1 MNQTGP
7 KHSDLRKEATL
18 EITRRSFKYL
28 IVGFGPAGL
37 STLDQLLLSGVSA
50 SDIAMVGPRQSVD
63 IKSNMYSEK
72 DANLGHSNP
81 RKTGIRKLGIDTSL
95 LDGPGESLANYWGA
109 SQLPP
114 ISLGQEYLDF
124 FPAEDIK
131 AAIFSTAQML
141 GIQAEEQTKLAKYF
155 PICGEEV
162 GKTHR
167 KEIARRWVSGSK
179 NFFVHSRL
187 SIGGHRDALQRC
199 ENSSLC
205 FHGCPTGAFWTP
217 RLEFGYITKKNPG
230 LTVLFATALKI
241 SLKEKTLSTLDSQEY
256 SYEHLFLCAGPKN
269 TIKILDASKIT
280 TEVIGFHYTPVVMQP
295 FLVRP
300 MCRSD
305 YEKTHVLADLLLPMV
320 VQEKLTSLVQMYFPT
335 DNLTSNIL
343 SKIPRMGLF
352 LLGLIPSFLKSMVF
366 RRIGIAM
373 FFLKSVQ
380 YGTKPKAVLRM
391 QKDAKKNLQTH
402 LKFVDAK
409 LIKRIKV
416 LAIDGA
422 SHHTGSIFLGSDT
435 SKCGLNSDIFK
446 DLEQN
451 GIYLADGL
459 ALVEIP
465 PGPHTNTVCVIS
477 RCLVLKVLKK

>member
-1 MNQTGP
+1 M
-7 KHSDLRKEATL
+7 
-18 EITRRSFKYL
+18 EITRRRFKYL

-37 STLDQLLLSGVSA
+37 STLDQLLLSGVPA
-50 SDIAMVGPRQSVD
+50 SDIAVVGPRQSVE
-63 IKSNMYSEK
+63 IKSKLDSER
-72 DANLGHSNP
+72 DANLENSNSK
-81 RKTGIRKLGIDTSL
+81 KTGVRKQGIDTSQ

-109 SQLPP
+109 SHLPP
-114 ISLGQEYLDF
+114 ISLGQRYFDF

-131 AAIFSTAQML
+131 AAILSTAQML

-162 GKTHR
+162 GKTYR
-167 KEIARRWVSGSK
+167 KEIARKWVSGSK
-179 NFFVHSRL
+179 NSFVHSRL

-205 FHGCPTGAFWTP
+205 FHECPSGAFWTP

-230 LTVLFATALKI
+230 LTVLFGTAVTIGLNEKI
-241 SLKEKTLSTLDSQEY
+241 LSMLDSQEY
-256 SYEHLFLCAGPKN
+256 SFEHLFLCAGPKN
-269 TIKILDASKIT
+269 TIKILEASKIT

-300 MCRSD
+300 ICKSD
-305 YEKTHVLADLLLPMV
+305 YEKTHVLADLLLPLV
-320 VQEKLTSLVQMYFPT
+320 DQDKITSLVQMYFPT

-352 LLGLIPSFLKSMVF
+352 LIGLTPSFLKSMVF

-380 YGTKPKAVLRM
+380 YGTKPKTILRI
-391 QKDAKKNLQTH
+391 QKGAAKNLQTQ
-402 LKFVDAK
+402 LRLVDSK
-409 LIKRIKV
+409 LVKRIKV

-435 SKCGLNSDIFK
+435 SKSGLNSDIFR
-446 DLEQN
+446 DLEKN

-465 PGPHTNTVCVIS
+465 PGPHTNTVCVVS